1 MVVVRRG
8 EYEYEYED
16 EDEDEDVDV
25 EEDRF
30 QDWEAHC
37 ARAFAV
43 EMHMDIWEGSCCM
56 EIYRKCTGRAS
67 RARHFARACASETYM
82 DCHKSHFVSKFT
94 GKCWTLLPGPAFCS
108 SLHNRNA
115 HGHVTTA
122 TLCGNLQQKCRTPIP
137 ATILCQPAQSKCTW
151 TLHKGHFVS
160 KFTWKKSPDASATT
174 SIEHRAL
181 TVTVRNP
188 QCGHT
193 VWEKK
198 CSGGYVGHMKTMR
211 EILKKCVKCW
221 IGGRNACKV
230 WTLPLKLRKMQ
241 NSQVWRTPWFHDPP
255 CWPFLCCAMQ
265 AAKTCEKRKRH
276 CYTCHAGRSDRL
288 KFEANP
294 IDSKNIEKREVW

>member
-1 MVVVRRG
+1 MKIIPARDPKQCGAGDRILHYNLVDDVDDDDDDDG
-8 EYEYEYED
+8 DGDGDGDGGEYED
-16 EDEDEDVDV
+16 EDEDENEDEDVDV

-67 RARHFARACASETYM
+67 RTRHFARACASETYM

-160 KFTWKKSPDASATT
+160 KFT
-174 SIEHRAL
+174 
-181 TVTVRNP
+181 
-188 QCGHT
+188 
-193 VWEKK
+193 
-198 CSGGYVGHMKTMR
+198 
-211 EILKKCVKCW
+211 
-221 IGGRNACKV
+221 
-230 WTLPLKLRKMQ
+230 
-241 NSQVWRTPWFHDPP
+241 
-255 CWPFLCCAMQ
+255 
-265 AAKTCEKRKRH
+265 
-276 CYTCHAGRSDRL
+276 
-288 KFEANP
+288 
-294 IDSKNIEKREVW
+294 